1 MNGCQA
7 MTDPGDIK
15 IKADSRNQATGDRM
29 VTVLLTRFPY
39 TLLQELATH
48 RLLRQ
53 GGMVEVLG
61 DTNPFTEVTSRS
73 SGSSRAIPVERVI
86 QRILDDPFIPQF
98 SQHQKGMQGIE
109 IDDPAFQQT
118 NETIWMS
125 ALEQNIKLARKLAD
139 QGVHKQH
146 VNDLLKPF
154 MRIPI
159 LITATEWDNFFH
171 LRTDK
176 PCRPEFRTWAIA
188 IKSKI
193 DQSIPEEL
201 KPGEWHIPFGDQMPP
216 GLSLSEQ
223 LQVAT
228 ARCARLSYATHDGK
242 RDVQEDVR
250 LHNQLLQDGHMGP
263 LEHSAM
269 AVSEYFIAPPKIP
282 CYALIPGQTAPVFTR
297 NFRGFYSYRAMIE
310 DGSSPLYSLN
320 SSEQNL

>member
-1 MNGCQA
+1 MSV
-7 MTDPGDIK
+7 PGDVQ

-53 GGMVEVLG
+53 GGLVDVLG

-98 SQHQKGMQGIE
+98 SQHQKGMQGVE
-109 IDDPAFQQT
+109 IDDPEFQAK
-118 NETIWMS
+118 NEQIWRN
-125 ALEQNIKLARKLAD
+125 ALEKNITLARELAA

-154 MRIPI
+154 LRIPI

-176 PCRPEFRTWAIA
+176 PCRPEFRAWAIA
-188 IKSKI
+188 IQQTINHS
-193 DQSIPEEL
+193 QPQEL
-201 KPGEWHIPFGDQMPP
+201 PPGAWHIPFGDQMPP
-216 GLSLSEQ
+216 DLSLLER

-228 ARCARLSYATHDGK
+228 ARCARLSYATHAGK
-242 RDVQEDVR
+242 RDVQEDIR
-250 LHNQLLQDGHMGP
+250 LHEQLLQDGHMGP
-263 LEHSAM
+263 FEHSAM
-269 AVSEYFIAPPKIP
+269 AVADYFTAPPKIP
-282 CYALIPGQTAPVFTR
+282 CYAYVPGQTTPVFTR
-297 NFRGFYSYRAMIE
+297 NFRGFYSYRAMVE
-310 DGSSPLYSLN
+310 DHHLPIHSQ
-320 SSEQNL
+320 E

>member
-1 MNGCQA
+1 MHTTQA
-7 MTDPGDIK
+7 MTNAGDVQ
-15 IKADSRNQATGDRM
+15 IKADSRNLATGDRI

-53 GGMVEVLG
+53 GGVVEVLG

-109 IDDPAFQQT
+109 IDDPEFQAQ
-118 NETIWMS
+118 NEQIWRN
-125 ALEQNIKLARKLAD
+125 ALAQNVDFARQLAA

-154 MRIPI
+154 LRIPI
-159 LITATEWDNFFH
+159 LITATEWENFFY

-176 PCRPEFRTWAIA
+176 PCRPEFRAWAIA
-188 IKSKI
+188 IRESLNNS
-193 DQSIPEEL
+193 QPQEL
-201 KPGEWHIPFGDQMPP
+201 NPGEWHIPFGDQMPE
-216 GLSLSEQ
+216 GLSRAAQ

-228 ARCARLSYATHDGK
+228 ARCARLSYATHSGH

-250 LHNQLLQDGHMGP
+250 LHEQLVRDGHMGP

-269 AVSEYFIAPPKIP
+269 AVEDYFTAPPKIP
-282 CYALIPGQTAPVFTR
+282 CYAHVPGQSTPVFTR
-297 NFRGFYSYRAMIE
+297 NLRGFYSYRAMVE
-310 DGSSPLYSLN
+310 DGHLGRLTPR
-320 SSEQNL
+320 SSE

>member
-1 MNGCQA
+1 
-7 MTDPGDIK
+7 
-15 IKADSRNQATGDRM
+15 
-29 VTVLLTRFPY
+29 
-39 TLLQELATH
+39 
-48 RLLRQ
+48 
-53 GGMVEVLG
+53 
-61 DTNPFTEVTSRS
+61 
-73 SGSSRAIPVERVI
+73 VI

-109 IDDPAFQQT
+109 IDDPEFQQT

-125 ALEQNIKLARKLAD
+125 ALEQNIKLARKLAE

-176 PCRPEFRTWAIA
+176 PCRPEFRAWAIEMKRA
-188 IKSKI
+188 IQ
-193 DQSIPEEL
+193 QSVPKEL
-201 KPGEWHIPFGDQMPP
+201 QPGQWHIPFGDQMPD
-216 GLSLSEQ
+216 GLSVFQQ
-223 LQVAT
+223 LQIAT

-242 RDVQEDVR
+242 RDVQEDFR
-250 LHNQLLQDGHMGP
+250 LYDQLVQDGHMGP

-269 AVSEYFIAPPKIP
+269 AVSQYCFIASPGIP

-297 NFRGFYSYRAMIE
+297 NFRGFYSYRAMVE
-310 DGSSPLYSLN
+310 DVI
-320 SSEQNL
+320 

>member
-1 MNGCQA
+1 
-7 MTDPGDIK
+7 MTDPGDVQ

-53 GGMVEVLG
+53 GGLVEVLG

-98 SQHQKGMQGIE
+98 SQQQKGMQGIE
-109 IDDPAFQQT
+109 IDDPEFQHK
-118 NETIWMS
+118 NETIWREV
-125 ALEQNIKLARKLAD
+125 LEQSIKFARNLAA

-146 VNDLLKPF
+146 VNDILKPF
-154 MRIPI
+154 LRIPI
-159 LITATEWDNFFH
+159 LITATEWENFFH

-193 DQSIPEEL
+193 DQSIPKEL

-216 GLSLSEQ
+216 GLSWLEQ

-250 LHNQLLQDGHMGP
+250 LHDQLLQDGHMGP

-269 AVSEYFIAPPKIP
+269 AVDEYFIAPPKIP
-282 CYALIPGQTAPVFTR
+282 CYARLASQTTPVFTR
-297 NFRGFYSYRAMIE
+297 NFRGFYSYRAMVE
-310 DGSSPLYSLN
+310 DGILPLH
-320 SSEQNL
+320 SSEPNL

>member
-1 MNGCQA
+1 
-7 MTDPGDIK
+7 MTEPGDVQ

-53 GGMVEVLG
+53 GGVVEVLG

-86 QRILDDPFIPQF
+86 QRILADPFIPQF
-98 SQHQKGMQGIE
+98 SQQQKGMQGIE
-109 IDDPAFQQT
+109 IDDPEFQKN
-118 NETIWMS
+118 NEHLWRN
-125 ALEQNIKLARKLAD
+125 ALEQNIDLARKLAE

-159 LITATEWDNFFH
+159 LITATEWENFFY

-176 PCRPEFRTWAIA
+176 PCRPEFRAWAIA
-188 IKSKI
+188 IRDTI
-193 DQSIPEEL
+193 TQSTPTEL
-201 KPGEWHIPFGDQMPP
+201 HPGEWHIPFGDQMPAD
-216 GLSLSEQ
+216 LSLREQ

-228 ARCARLSYATHDGK
+228 ARCARLSYATHSGN
-242 RDVQEDVR
+242 RDVQEDLR
-250 LHNQLLQDGHMGP
+250 LHDQLLQDGHMGP

-269 AVSEYFIAPPKIP
+269 AVENYLTTPQKIP
-282 CYALIPGQTAPVFTR
+282 CYALLPSQTTPVFTR
-297 NFRGFYSYRAMIE
+297 NLRGFYSYRALVE
-310 DGSSPLYSLN
+310 DQGLIVN
-320 SSEQNL
+320 SSE

>member
-1 MNGCQA
+1 
-7 MTDPGDIK
+7 MTDPGDVQ

-53 GGMVEVLG
+53 GGLVEVLG

-98 SQHQKGMQGIE
+98 SQQQKGMQGIE
-109 IDDPAFQQT
+109 IDDPEFQQK
-118 NETIWMS
+118 NATIWREV
-125 ALEQNIKLARKLAD
+125 LEQSIKFARNLAA

-146 VNDLLKPF
+146 VNDILKPF
-154 MRIPI
+154 LRIPI
-159 LITATEWDNFFH
+159 LITATEWENFFH

-176 PCRPEFRTWAIA
+176 PCRPEFRAWAIA
-188 IKSKI
+188 IKQTI
-193 DQSIPEEL
+193 EQSVPKEL

-242 RDVQEDVR
+242 RDIQEDVR

-269 AVSEYFIAPPKIP
+269 AVCEYFIAPPKIP
-282 CYALIPGQTAPVFTR
+282 CYARLASQTTPVFTR
-297 NFRGFYSYRAMIE
+297 NFRGFYSYRAMVE
-310 DGSSPLYSLN
+310 DGILPLH
-320 SSEQNL
+320 SSEPNL

>member
-1 MNGCQA
+1 MLTPA
-7 MTDPGDIK
+7 MPNPGDVH

-39 TLLQELATH
+39 TLVQELATH

-53 GGMVEVLG
+53 GGLVEVLG
-61 DTNPFTEVTSRS
+61 DTNPFTEMTSRS
-73 SGSSRAIPVERVI
+73 SASTRAIPVERVI

-98 SQHQKGMQGIE
+98 TQHQKGMQGIE
-109 IDDPAFQQT
+109 IEDAEFQYQ
-118 NETIWMS
+118 NEVLWRQ
-125 ALEQNIKLARKLAD
+125 ALEQNIQLARQLAA

-154 MRIPI
+154 LRIPI
-159 LITATEWDNFFH
+159 LITATEWENFFH

-176 PCRPEFRTWAIA
+176 PCRPEFRAWAIA
-188 IKSKI
+188 IKQAI
-193 DQSIPEEL
+193 DQSKPQVL
-201 KPGEWHIPFGDQMPP
+201 QPGEWHIPFGDQMPS
-216 GLSLSEQ
+216 GLTLAAQ

-250 LHNQLLQDGHMGP
+250 LHQQLLQDGHMGP
-263 LEHSAM
+263 FEHCAM
-269 AVSEYFIAPPKIP
+269 AVSDYFTGPPKIP
-282 CYALIPGQTAPVFTR
+282 CYAYLSGQIQPVFTR

-310 DGSSPLYSLN
+310 DGILSCCA
-320 SSEQNL
+320 SEPAP

>member
-1 MNGCQA
+1 MVD
-7 MTDPGDIK
+7 TGDIQ
-15 IKADSRNQATGDRM
+15 IKADSRNRVTGDRL

-53 GGMVEVLG
+53 GGVVEVLG

-86 QRILDDPFIPQF
+86 QRILDDPFIPRF
-98 SQHQKGMQGIE
+98 SKHQKGMQGIE
-109 IDDPAFQQT
+109 VDDPEFQHQ
-118 NETIWMS
+118 NETLWRQ
-125 ALEQNIKLARKLAD
+125 ALERNIELARKLAA

-154 MRIPI
+154 LRIPI
-159 LITATEWDNFFH
+159 LITATEWENFFR

-176 PCRPEFRTWAIA
+176 PCRPEFREWAIA
-188 IKSKI
+188 MQAAIA
-193 DQSIPEEL
+193 QSTPQEL
-201 KPGEWHIPFGDQMPP
+201 NPGEWHIPFGDQMPP
-216 GLSLSEQ
+216 GLSLTEQ

-250 LHNQLLQDGHMGP
+250 LYHQLRHDGHMGP
-263 LEHSAM
+263 FEHCAM
-269 AVSEYFIAPPKIP
+269 AVAAYLDAPPVIP
-282 CYALIPGQTAPVFTR
+282 CYARIPDHPAPVFTR
-297 NFRGFYSYRAMIE
+297 NFRGFYSYRAMVE
-310 DGSSPLYSLN
+310 DVLAPCTSHDSG
-320 SSEQNL
+320 